1 MLQTFRL
8 FGQLSPAERETIVS
22 GQFAGDFTPDALLD
36 QMRTLATFDA
46 SNDKTRGRF
55 AGLIAIFVLATIA
68 ALIMHNF
75 APPLLYP
82 LAVVCAMI
90 AIALIVLRRRLV
102 KVDISNNFREVA
114 LPFLALIKQDMDADQ
129 TVTVRIDLRAP
140 TDAKKRRGTS
150 QPYQRGAYTKIV
162 DTTYEDRWFHGCA
175 QLADGSRLRWDVVDE
190 VCESQRTKRSRSN
203 KSKTKTRHIKRSTI
217 AVALTVANK
226 VYGVNEGLA
235 SNRHKVAVQH
245 GAKRRIIKLTRK
257 LKNKSLDPID
267 PTVLIDAVSSA
278 YKRVSAPARSAA

>member
-8 FGQLSPAERETIVS
+8 LGQLSPAERDTIVS

-55 AGLIAIFVLATIA
+55 AGLIGICVVATIA
-68 ALIMHNF
+68 ALIMHNI
-75 APPLLYP
+75 APLVLYP
-82 LAVVCAMI
+82 VAALSGIA
-90 AIALIVLRRRLV
+90 AIALFIMRRRLV

-129 TVTVRIDLRAP
+129 TVTVRIDLRSP
-140 TDAKKRRGTS
+140 TDPKKRRGTS
-150 QPYQRGAYTKIV
+150 QPYQQGAYTKIV
-162 DTTYEDRWFHGCA
+162 DTTYSDAWFHGAA
-175 QLADGSRLRWDVVDE
+175 QLADGSKLRWDVTDE

-203 KSKTKTRHIKRSTI
+203 KSKTKTRHLKRSTI
-217 AVALTVANK
+217 AVALSVANK
-226 VYGVNEGLA
+226 VYGVNKGLA
-235 SNRHKVAVQH
+235 SSRHKVAVQE
-245 GAKRRIIKLTRK
+245 GAKRRTIKLTRK

-267 PTVLIDAVSSA
+267 PAVLVDAVSSA
-278 YKRVSAPARSAA
+278 YKRVAAPARSVA